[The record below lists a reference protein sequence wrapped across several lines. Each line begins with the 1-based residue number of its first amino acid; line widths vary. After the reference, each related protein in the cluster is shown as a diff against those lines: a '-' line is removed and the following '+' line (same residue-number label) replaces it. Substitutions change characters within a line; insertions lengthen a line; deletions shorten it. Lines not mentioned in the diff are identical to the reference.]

1 MSKIEKAVLINIPD
15 PQYEVMINQ
24 FQHLKGI
31 QMNDTESKS
40 SLPIHLFL
48 GASELSKIKVKALP
62 RIGQLGEPIAELTR
76 LGWVII
82 SPGRELDV
90 TKIILNRT
98 TTQDYDQL

>member
-1 MSKIEKAVLINIPD
+1 MSKIEKAILINIPD

-24 FQHLKGI
+24 FQHLKDI

-62 RIGQLGEPIAELTR
+62 RIGQLRTDSQIDTIRMGHNFTR
-76 LGWVII
+76 KRIRCDENY
-82 SPGRELDV
+82 S
-90 TKIILNRT
+90 
-98 TTQDYDQL
+98 